1 MNGGRFCT
9 TRIWRPPSLTVSWN
23 EARFI
28 RLDGPSGRTRHL
40 KLEEKLEE
48 PLPGA
53 TERFRISGKNGSE
66 FPEPTGFSNS
76 VQHQCNDRSITFV
89 GDDLVDLLPDT
100 QSFLGE
106 QQNSFRVFLRLYTVY
121 RGIRLKFD
129 NFFINLSARMLSFLL
144 QTVQKIT
151 LRSDPEI
158 SGKLSSIR
166 VKFLGVCEVV

>member
-66 FPEPTGFSNS
+66 FPEPTSGVPRSLSRCDPHQGCPGLSVFQSLHIWPGCNGFPLAM
-76 VQHQCNDRSITFV
+76 I
-89 GDDLVDLLPDT
+89 
-100 QSFLGE
+100 
-106 QQNSFRVFLRLYTVY
+106 
-121 RGIRLKFD
+121 
-129 NFFINLSARMLSFLL
+129 
-144 QTVQKIT
+144 
-151 LRSDPEI
+151 
-158 SGKLSSIR
+158 
-166 VKFLGVCEVV
+166 